1 MQFSRETR
9 IQKNHN
15 RQLRDVDRLANYSFI
30 FLTIFLFILE
40 GHSSDHVR
48 ILVAFFLAVFFSLSA
63 FLVNW
68 ITLGGLSAAIV
79 FGTVVLGFGGWILA
93 LLVLLFFVSC
103 SLLTNTV
110 SGDKREI
117 TNTTI
122 TNPSVFRRNG
132 LQIWSNG
139 YWVALFAILYFLF
152 QNEIYLVL
160 AVSALATATADTWST
175 ELGTQKKGRTYLITS
190 FKKVEPGTNGGISIK
205 GTLGGFWGALLI
217 GICYMILN
225 GGTRL
230 EFTTIIIISGFLG
243 SVSDSY
249 LGACYQNNNL
259 AKDHWINRYFESEET
274 VNHAVN
280 FAASGIGAIIAL
292 FLIQLT

>member
-1 MQFSRETR
+1 MQYSRETK

-40 GHSSDHVR
+40 GQSGDHLR
-48 ILVAFFLAVFFSLSA
+48 ILIAFFLAVSLSLTA
-63 FLVNW
+63 FLINW
-68 ITLGGLSAAIV
+68 ITLGGVYAAIV
-79 FGTVVLGFGGWILA
+79 FGTVILGFGGWILA
-93 LLVLLFFVSC
+93 LLVLLFFISC
-103 SLLTNTV
+103 SLLTYPIPADN
-110 SGDKREI
+110 REL
-117 TNTTI
+117 TNALR
-122 TNPSVFRRNG
+122 TNSSAFRRNG

-152 QNEIYLVL
+152 QNEIFLVL

-175 ELGTQKKGRTYLITS
+175 ELGTRQQGRTYLITS
-190 FKKVEPGTNGGISIK
+190 FKKVEPGTNGGISVK
-205 GTLGGFWGALLI
+205 GTMGAFWGTLLI
-217 GICYMILN
+217 GICYMILH

-259 AKDHWINRYFESEET
+259 TKNHWINRYFDTDESL
-274 VNHAVN
+274 NHAVN